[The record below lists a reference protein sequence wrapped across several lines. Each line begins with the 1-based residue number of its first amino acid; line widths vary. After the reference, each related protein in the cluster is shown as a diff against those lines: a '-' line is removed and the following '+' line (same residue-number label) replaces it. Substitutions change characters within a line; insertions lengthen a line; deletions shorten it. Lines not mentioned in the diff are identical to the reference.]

1 MGPNYPRAPTAKIQ
15 ELALRDI
22 TDSSAAPT
30 SGRSAEYPFAQPG
43 ALIYTGHSQI
53 GILLHL
59 DARQNVTLRL
69 AGSGRNLCANRHMMA
84 LPRRLR
90 QFSRGRPLPYPT
102 HLLQQCRRSR
112 LLSGTVAHSR
122 TAGHALRVSPHHT
135 YETQRPA
142 TRANGE
148 CASELTSDSQ
158 PSASLESD
166 AGARGTLISRDLVTA
181 FT

>member
-1 MGPNYPRAPTAKIQ
+1 MGHNYPRAPTAKIQ
-15 ELALRDI
+15 GLALRDI

-30 SGRSAEYPFAQPG
+30 SGCSAEYPFAQPG
-43 ALIYTGHSQI
+43 CAHIHRPQSNRRPAPSRREAKR
-53 GILLHL
+53 
-59 DARQNVTLRL
+59 DAPPRWKRPYSVRQPPHDGVT
-69 AGSGRNLCANRHMMA
+69 S
-84 LPRRLR
+84 PRP
-90 QFSRGRPLPYPT
+90 QFSRGRALPYPT
-102 HLLQQCRRSR
+102 HSLQQCRRSR
-112 LLSGTVAHSR
+112 LLSGTVAHFR
-122 TAGHALRVSPHHT
+122 TARHALRVSPHHT

-166 AGARGTLISRDLVTA
+166 AGARGTLISRSLVTA